1 MTKNPLQWN
10 EVGRSYIASSDVLG
24 ANAISNS
31 AGNSPSATG
40 SGMAISTSDPP
51 SGLAKESTLAE
62 AVDSIGKD
70 CTQQVESY
78 LERCKTNQEGE

>member
-10 EVGRSYIASSDVLG
+10 EVGSSNMASSDLQG
-24 ANAISNS
+24 AIAESNS
-31 AGNSPSATG
+31 AGNSPLAKRNGIAATA
-40 SGMAISTSDPP
+40 SCPP

-70 CTQQVESY
+70 CTQQVEGY

>member
-1 MTKNPLQWN
+1 MTKNPLQWD
-10 EVGRSYIASSDVLG
+10 EVGRSNIASSDVVG
-24 ANAISNS
+24 AIAESDS
-31 AGNSPSATG
+31 AGNSRRTEGNGIAT
-40 SGMAISTSDPP
+40 SSDPP